1 MLDLK
6 ILKRNGSKAE
16 ILGREIWHAEGE
28 PTEKNPLLEGLK
40 MGVGEACEEE

>member
-16 ILGREIWHAEGE
+16 ILDREIWHAEGD

-40 MGVGEACEEE
+40 MEVGEACEEE